1 MLSIHSLE
9 KYTLTMFPQTIDIS
23 MKLYV
28 ELTTSKFRG
37 DTKEFTWKFRDVL
50 PVRKG
55 GRDEG
60 EKAKEL
66 DEIHFCSIKPLAASY

>member
-9 KYTLTMFPQTIDIS
+9 KYTLTIFQQTIDIS

-28 ELTTSKFRG
+28 ELTT
-37 DTKEFTWKFRDVL
+37 WKFRDDTKYVL
-50 PVRKG
+50 PVRKA

-66 DEIHFCSIKPLAASY
+66 DEIHFCSINQLAASY